1 MTVTAAWT
9 WLRLSYRQ
17 QRWTVFLVVGAS
29 VAAAAGMLYIANQ
42 IVELRG
48 LRDACLAQTPGS
60 CDVIVARA
68 YQPTQTA
75 QLFLQVAELA
85 PFAIGIILGA
95 PLIAREIES
104 RTAAQAWT
112 LSRSRT
118 RWLIGRAIFVVAVA
132 VICLALLAWTSEVVA
147 ALLDP
152 ERNLARDFNFAE
164 SRGPILVAR
173 VLAVLGV
180 SLFVGAVAGRVLPA
194 LLAAMLVVA
203 AVFIGFGFA
212 DGAMLRAEA
221 RVVRVD
227 PETGTG
233 VRGDH
238 WVTSGLQLADGT
250 SLTWDEVAQRGIRA
264 DFAQD
269 GGDGCRYATPADMTA
284 SDAVGCE
291 VAWIVSGD
299 RYPEIT
305 ARRSAMLGGIGLVAL
320 VGAMAVV
327 ERRRPE

>member
-1 MTVTAAWT
+1 MTVAGAWT

-17 QRWTVFLVVGAS
+17 QRWEVLLV
-29 VAAAAGMLYIANQ
+29 VAAAVAAAVGMLYIASQ
-42 IVELRG
+42 IEELRT
-48 LRDACLAQTPGS
+48 LRDACLAQAAGS
-60 CDVIVARA
+60 CDAIVARS
-68 YQPTQTA
+68 YEPTRTA
-75 QLFLQVAELA
+75 QLLLQVAELA
-85 PFAIGIILGA
+85 PFAVGIILGA
-95 PLIAREIES
+95 PLVAREIEA

-118 RWLIGRAIFVVAVA
+118 RWLVGRAIFVVAVA
-132 VICLALLAWTSEVVA
+132 VVCMALLAWTSEVVA
-147 ALLDP
+147 VLIDP
-152 ERNLARDFNFAE
+152 ERDLARDFNWEE

-180 SLFVGAVAGRVLPA
+180 SVFVGAVAGRVLPA

-212 DGAMLRAEA
+212 DGAVLRAES

-233 VRGDH
+233 LLGDH
-238 WVTSGLQLADGT
+238 WVDSGLQLADGT
-250 SLTWDEVAQRGIRA
+250 SLTWDEVARRGIRG

-269 GGDGCRYATPADMTA
+269 GGDGCRYATPADMA
-284 SDAVGCE
+284 AGHAVGCE